1 MFAILLSSTE
11 SQGFAIQEMMA
22 NNLPLLVW
30 DKKNSDFEGISI
42 TGSSISY
49 WDNKCGLI
57 VDSYAQLEESFD
69 DFTLNLKNYYPV
81 DLIKRELTFEK
92 FQENLFNQFN
102 NF

>member
-1 MFAILLSSTE
+1 MFAILLTSTE
-11 SQGFAIQEMMA
+11 SQGFAVQEMMA
-22 NNLPLLVW
+22 NNLPLFVW
-30 DKKNSDFEGISI
+30 DKKNYFEGFRIS
-42 TGSSISY
+42 GSSVSY